1 MLIYKQ
7 QRFFEDIVMNVRGV
21 LIGFLVC
28 FAIACG
34 VLVFQSGVFDETGS
48 DGGRVISLASE
59 EVIENTIEDP
69 PAQIVEVELSKYTAI
84 HAAEGNVTIGSDDPD
99 SGFKFKL
106 ELTNKGAAI
115 ASATLSEFKDRDPK
129 DPQKLVLLSPVD
141 DNGTTVYSLANS
153 SFNVVGEGGVNISK
167 LQWKMGEVVNKSD
180 GSQSVEFTTTI
191 IKKTFPR
198 SDPSNAAVKDAVR
211 LTKTYRIRP
220 DSYDVECLLDVENLL
235 DNSINTQFGLQGPAG
250 IKREGSRMDMR
261 SIVSGFLMSDD
272 TVESRAKDQRKLR
285 KPTQL
290 GDKEALKLK
299 HDVAGAKFLWSAIT
313 NKYFTAILRPVPAEG
328 DQSGGSFVSARAEY
342 FDARLSEK
350 KPDGDEDISF
360 VLYSGS
366 GELSGKG
373 TKGSRESFAFQI
385 FLGPKDISVFKDNAL
400 YNELGYIHTI
410 SFMACFCCPEG
421 IINPLSFGIIGLM
434 KGMYGMMGPFGN
446 YGIVIIIFVV
456 MVRLLLH
463 PITKKSQVS
472 MMAMQKIS
480 SHPRMIEIKKKYAD
494 NRAEMQKQTMQFYKD
509 ENVSPAQG
517 IMGVLPMFL
526 QMPIWIALYRAIYAN
541 FELRGAGFL
550 PFWITDLSAP
560 DALITF
566 SEITVPVVGWHLD
579 SFNLLPVLLGVAMF
593 LQQKL
598 MPHSS
603 AAAQS
608 DQMAQQQK
616 MMMFMMPIMMLVFL
630 YKAPSGLN
638 LYIMA
643 STFAGVFEQVVIR
656 KHIREKEEMQNMG
669 LVAVTK
675 KTGGKVKKKKPKPFF
690 KQ

>member
-1 MLIYKQ
+1 
-7 QRFFEDIVMNVRGV
+7 MNVRGV

-28 FAIACG
+28 FAGFCG
-34 VLVFQSGVFDETGS
+34 VLVFQSGVFDETVN
-48 DGGRVISLASE
+48 DGGRVISLVSE
-59 EVIENTIEDP
+59 EVIEAATENP
-69 PAQIVEVELSKYTAI
+69 PAQIVEIPFSKYTAI

-115 ASATLSEFKDRDPK
+115 ANATLSEFDDRNPD
-129 DPQKLVLLSPVD
+129 DPQNLVLLSPVD
-141 DNGTTVYSLANS
+141 DNGKDVYSLANN
-153 SFNVVGEGGVNISK
+153 SFNVVGESGVTISK
-167 LQWKMGEVVNKSD
+167 LQWKMGEVVNEAD
-180 GSQSVEFTTTI
+180 GGQSIEFTTTI
-191 IKKTFPR
+191 IKKTFSTGNE
-198 SDPSNAAVKDAVR
+198 SDAKVEDAVR
-211 LTKTYRIRP
+211 LTKTYRISK

-235 DNSINTQFGLQGPAG
+235 DNSIKTQFGLQGPAG
-250 IKREGSRMDMR
+250 IKREGSRQDMR
-261 SIVSGFLMSDD
+261 SVVSGFLMSDD
-272 TVESRAKDQRKLR
+272 TVESSAKVSGKLR
-285 KPTQL
+285 GYTKST
-290 GDKEALKLK
+290 DKKKKSKLNLKSET
-299 HDVAGAKFLWSAIT
+299 VGAKFIWAATT

-328 DQSGGSFVSARAEY
+328 DRVSESFVSARAEY
-342 FDARLSEK
+342 FDAELDEK
-350 KPDGDEDISF
+350 KPDGDEEISF
-360 VLYSGS
+360 VQYLGS
-366 GELSGKG
+366 GELAANGG
-373 TKGSRESFAFQI
+373 RESFAFQI
-385 FLGPKDISVFKDNAL
+385 FLGPKDISIFKDNAL

-410 SFMACFCCPEG
+410 SFMACFCCPEA
-421 IINPLSFGIIGLM
+421 IINPLSFGIIALM

-456 MVRLLLH
+456 MVRLALH

-560 DALITF
+560 DALVTF

-598 MPHSS
+598 MPHSK
-603 AAAQS
+603 AAAQN

-656 KHIREKEEMQNMG
+656 KHIREKEEMEGMG